1 MTASQRQT
9 TGHVAL
15 RGARRTA
22 WAIPAFGRLR
32 TRLTI
37 LYAGLFVVT
46 LTVILAVMY
55 LEASRNAQRIV
66 GAELAASGTVF
77 DRNWVMRTNALESG
91 ARLLA
96 KDFGFRAAVATHDRA
111 TVQSALSNL
120 NGRLGSDAAFLV
132 GPDGQV
138 VPAVAAAPLTLDARV
153 VSAITQQD
161 RTAGVFTS
169 AGAPY
174 EAVAVPILAPQLAG
188 WLVLAVRLD
197 DREMAS
203 LRQLSAIPLEPEV
216 ITWSGNNWRSRA
228 GVASREEGQEISRF
242 LNGAAGAQAGR
253 AQSVVRL
260 GPTMEVFRSLP
271 SMTDKK
277 AVLVLRYPLTK
288 ALAPYR
294 ALLGEILALGVLS
307 LGIIA
312 AGSWALARSVTRPL
326 LALRDAARR
335 MERGEDAHVDV
346 DGADEIAAL
355 ARSFNVMAQSIRDR
369 EHALENSR
377 RKAESSNQA
386 KSEFLANMS
395 HEIRTPLNGILG
407 MAQVMARDA
416 QGAQRDHL
424 KVLQTSGESLL
435 GILNSLLDLSKI
447 EAGQVELDNH
457 DFDLAAMIAT
467 ACDPLRVLAEEKGL
481 RFEVRVDPAADGL
494 WSGDALRVRQVLTNL
509 ISNAVKFTHAGA
521 VTVAI
526 AAASEGLR
534 VQVTDTGIGIPTAKL
549 ETVFEKF
556 SQADGS
562 TTRRFGGTGLGLAI
576 SRHLVSLMGG
586 TLSLESR
593 EGQGSTFT
601 FELPLARREAVA
613 PGDLAGE
620 ASYGAVDL
628 QRPLR
633 ILAAED
639 NPTNQLILRSL
650 LATLDVDLTLVET
663 GRAAVEAFTCERYDV
678 ILMDS
683 QMPEMNGV
691 EATQAIRRIEAVRG
705 LGRTPILALTANVMS
720 HQVAEYT
727 AAGMDDVIA
736 KPIEI
741 VALLNAID
749 QALTTAD
756 APLAAAPTG

>member
-1 MTASQRQT
+1 MTVSQQRT
-9 TGHVAL
+9 P
-15 RGARRTA
+15 GAGDVRRPRR
-22 WAIPAFGRLR
+22 AIWPTPAFGRLR
-32 TRLTI
+32 TRLTV
-37 LYAGLFVVT
+37 LYAGLFIVT
-46 LTVILAVMY
+46 LTLILAVMY
-55 LEASRNAQRIV
+55 VAASRNAQRTV
-66 GAELAASGTVF
+66 GAELGATGTVF
-77 DRNWVMRTNALESG
+77 DRNWVMRTNSLESG

-96 KDFGFRAAVATHDRA
+96 KDFGFRGAVATHDRA
-111 TVQSALSNL
+111 TVQSALGNL
-120 NGRLGSDAAFLV
+120 NARLGSDAAFLV
-132 GPDGQV
+132 GRDGLV
-138 VPAVAAAPLTLDARV
+138 TAAGGATPLTLDADV
-153 VSAITQQD
+153 VSAIMQRD
-161 RTAGVFTS
+161 RASGVFTS
-169 AGAPY
+169 AGTPY

-197 DREMAS
+197 DREMAA
-203 LRQLSAIPLEPEV
+203 LRQLSAIPLEPQV
-216 ITWSGNNWRSRA
+216 LTRSGNSWRSRA
-228 GVASREEGQEISRF
+228 GVASSQEGQAINRF
-242 LNGAAGAQAGR
+242 LSGPAGAPAGR
-253 AQSVVRL
+253 SQGVVRL
-260 GPTMEVFRSLP
+260 GKTMEVFRSLP
-271 SMTDKK
+271 SMTDEN

-288 ALAPYR
+288 ALASFR
-294 ALLGEILALGVLS
+294 ALVGEILALSLLS

-312 AGSWALARSVTRPL
+312 VGSWALARSVTHPL
-326 LALRDAARR
+326 LALRDAAQR
-335 MERGEDAHVDV
+335 MERGEDPRVTV

-355 ARSFNVMAQSIRDR
+355 ARSFNIMAQSIGER
-369 EHALENSR
+369 EHALEQSR
-377 RKAESSNQA
+377 RKAESSSQA

-416 QGAQRDHL
+416 QGVQRDHL

-447 EAGQVELDNH
+447 EAGQIELDNH
-457 DFDLAAMIAT
+457 DFDLAETIAT

-481 RFEVRVDPAADGL
+481 RFEVQVDPAAAGL

-509 ISNAVKFTHAGA
+509 ISNAVKFTHAGGVA
-521 VTVAI
+521 VSVEGVAD
-526 AAASEGLR
+526 GVRFR
-534 VQVTDTGIGIPTAKL
+534 VIDTGIGIPAAKL

-586 TLSLESR
+586 LLSLESR
-593 EGQGSTFT
+593 EGEGSTFA
-601 FELPLARREAVA
+601 FELPLIRREAPSASNVA
-613 PGDLAGE
+613 SVTRADSADLG
-620 ASYGAVDL
+620 
-628 QRPLR
+628 RPLR

-663 GRAAVEAFTCERYDV
+663 GRAAVEAFTCARYDV

-691 EATQAIRRIEAVRG
+691 EATLAIRRIESDRG
-705 LGRTPILALTANVMS
+705 LERTPILAVTANVMS

-741 VALLNAID
+741 LALLNAID
-749 QALTTAD
+749 QALEPPAELE
-756 APLAAAPTG
+756 AVGSAG

>member
-1 MTASQRQT
+1 MTASPQET
-9 TGHVAL
+9 A
-15 RGARRTA
+15 GAADVQGPRRAT
-22 WAIPAFGRLR
+22 WSPPAFGRLR
-32 TRLTI
+32 TRLTV

-46 LTVILAVMY
+46 LTLILAVMY
-55 LEASRNAQRIV
+55 VAASRNAQRIV
-66 GAELAASGTVF
+66 GAELGSSGTVF
-77 DRNWVMRTNALESG
+77 DRNWVMRTTSLESG

-96 KDFGFRAAVATHDRA
+96 KDFGFRGAVATHDRA

-132 GPDGQV
+132 GRDGQV
-138 VPAVAAAPLTLDARV
+138 ISAGGATPLTLDAGV

-161 RTAGVFTS
+161 RTSGVFTS
-169 AGAPY
+169 AGTPY
-174 EAVAVPILAPQLAG
+174 EAVAMPILAPQLVG

-216 ITWSGNNWRSRA
+216 LTWSGNSWRSRA
-228 GVASREEGQEISRF
+228 GAASSQESQAIGRF
-242 LNGAAGAQAGR
+242 LASAAGAPARRPQG
-253 AQSVVRL
+253 VVRL
-260 GPTMEVFRSLP
+260 GQTMEVFRPLP
-271 SMTDKK
+271 SMTDAP

-326 LALRDAARR
+326 LALRDAAQR
-335 MERGEDAHVDV
+335 MERGEDAQVTV

-355 ARSFNVMAQSIRDR
+355 ARSFNIMAESIRER
-369 EHALENSR
+369 EHALEDSR
-377 RKAESSNQA
+377 QKAESSSQA

-407 MAQVMARDA
+407 MAQVMAREA

-424 KVLQTSGESLL
+424 KVLQSSGESLL

-447 EAGQVELDNH
+447 EAGQIELDTH
-457 DFDLAAMIAT
+457 DFDLAETIAA

-481 RFEVRVDPAADGL
+481 QFEVDVDPTAAGL

-521 VTVAI
+521 VTV
-526 AAASEGLR
+526 SVEGVADGVR
-534 VQVTDTGIGIPTAKL
+534 FRVTDTGIGIPEAKL

-586 TLSLESR
+586 ILSLESR
-593 EGQGSTFT
+593 EGEGSTFA
-601 FELPLARREAVA
+601 FELPLVRRETAAASDVDSVTQA
-613 PGDLAGE
+613 NPGDLT
-620 ASYGAVDL
+620 
-628 QRPLR
+628 RPLR

-663 GRAAVEAFTCERYDV
+663 GRAAVEAFSCARYDV

-691 EATQAIRRIEAVRG
+691 EATLAIRRLEAARG
-705 LGRTPILALTANVMS
+705 LERTPILAVTANVMS
-720 HQVAEYT
+720 HQVAEYA

-741 VALLNAID
+741 LALLNAID
-749 QALTTAD
+749 QALASP
-756 APLAAAPTG
+756 AEPEAVGSAA

>member
-1 MTASQRQT
+1 
-9 TGHVAL
+9 
-15 RGARRTA
+15 
-22 WAIPAFGRLR
+22 
-32 TRLTI
+32 
-37 LYAGLFVVT
+37 
-46 LTVILAVMY
+46 
-55 LEASRNAQRIV
+55 
-66 GAELAASGTVF
+66 
-77 DRNWVMRTNALESG
+77 
-91 ARLLA
+91 
-96 KDFGFRAAVATHDRA
+96 
-111 TVQSALSNL
+111 
-120 NGRLGSDAAFLV
+120 
-132 GPDGQV
+132 
-138 VPAVAAAPLTLDARV
+138 
-153 VSAITQQD
+153 
-161 RTAGVFTS
+161 
-169 AGAPY
+169 
-174 EAVAVPILAPQLAG
+174 
-188 WLVLAVRLD
+188 
-197 DREMAS
+197 
-203 LRQLSAIPLEPEV
+203 
-216 ITWSGNNWRSRA
+216 
-228 GVASREEGQEISRF
+228 
-242 LNGAAGAQAGR
+242 
-253 AQSVVRL
+253 
-260 GPTMEVFRSLP
+260 MEVFRSLP

-620 ASYGAVDL
+620 SSYGAVDL

-727 AAGMDDVIA
+727 AAGMDDVVA